1 MTVAHQSPDQ
11 LPEQLQTNDWFAGL
25 NEAIQHSVIV
35 HGRTVTLAAGQTAYL
50 QGDENTG
57 LWLVLDG
64 ALRLELPVGDD
75 RDVLIAVAPAR
86 TMFGRTRAGGAQARI
101 VSARAIGPTT
111 ALILSDR
118 AIERI
123 AATEPAMWRALIA
136 ALHQQV
142 DTLLASVAILLLPPP
157 QRIAARLKQM
167 AQDGTVHIRQS
178 DLADLCGL
186 SRKSVNGHVQ
196 ALTAAGIVTPQYGA
210 IVIHDMARLRM
221 VAER

>member
-1 MTVAHQSPDQ
+1 MTVTRQPLDQ
-11 LPEQLQTNDWFAGL
+11 LHGNDWFAGL
-25 NEAIQHSVIV
+25 SEVMQHNIMV
-35 HGRTVTLAAGQTAYL
+35 HGRIVTLAAGQTAYL

-57 LWLVLDG
+57 LWLILDG
-64 ALRLELPVGDD
+64 ALRLEMPVGDD

-101 VSARAIGPTT
+101 VSARAIGRTT
-111 ALILSDR
+111 ALLLSDR

-123 AATEPAMWRALIA
+123 AATEPAMWRALVA

-142 DTLLASVAILLLPPP
+142 DTLLASLAILLLPPP
-157 QRIAARLKQM
+157 QRIAARLQQM
-167 AQDGTVHIRQS
+167 AQNGTVRIRQS

-186 SRKSVNGHVQ
+186 SRKSTNGHVR

-210 IVIHDMARLRM
+210 IAINDMARLRI
-221 VAER
+221 VAEG